1 MQENQD
7 TVISTLIRIS
17 KIDAALAGI
26 LAERKKLESNL
37 VEQRDALD
45 KLQRESAKRNSRL
58 ADSKQKYAKAE
69 KLLREEQQ
77 KLVDRRKALTS
88 LQNYKLQSA
97 AEKEIDHVSRGLS
110 VREGT
115 LVDSL
120 DEMEKLEEAVAEI
133 SEQISKLE
141 ESLKKDEEDAEAT
154 FGTLEEREAEYL
166 SQREDSISEVDESA
180 LQLYDRVRQRFPMD
194 AVVPVT
200 NQTCTGCFMKIVP
213 QTMVEISRGEKLVR
227 CRGCS
232 RILYMGDTD
241 SEQAKK

>member
-1 MQENQD
+1 MPHWP
-7 TVISTLIRIS
+7 VS
-17 KIDAALAGI
+17 
-26 LAERKKLESNL
+26 LESEKNSKKEGARRSSR
-37 VEQRDALD
+37 VEE
-45 KLQRESAKRNSRL
+45 K
-58 ADSKQKYAKAE
+58 KQKYAKDE
-69 KLLREEQQ
+69 KLLKEEQQ
-77 KLVDRRKALTS
+77 KLVDRRKALTT

-120 DEMEKLEEAVAEI
+120 DEMEKLEEAATE
-133 SEQISKLE
+133 ISKLISSLE
-141 ESLKKDEEDAEAT
+141 EELGKEEKDAEAT
-154 FGTLEEREAEYL
+154 FVTLEERESEYL
-166 SQREDSISEVDESA
+166 TQREESISEVDESA
-180 LQLYDRVRQRFPMD
+180 LSLYDRVRQRFPMD

-232 RILYMGDTD
+232 RILYLGESD
-241 SEQAKK
+241 SQEK